1 MEQPQTR
8 RQCRR
13 RMRRRRNLLRSADGG
28 DIEKVGTKSAAEPPP
43 PSFPFLLFLSFSF
56 SLSSAPNYKFDAAAG
71 GSRRCLQ
78 RTLKYISERI
88 KICSSAAHV
97 ALLLLPLGSS
107 LPLAR
112 GMSVCVLCGI
122 GNALQETCSDLTLLE
137 GHSKIKQRFCGVEWR
152 VKGREGEGTVR
163 SCGIAA

>member
-1 MEQPQTR
+1 MIISVRLWNNPRHADNADQGWVGEKTCYALQTEATLR
-8 RQCRR
+8 KWALNQQRS
-13 RMRRRRNLLRSADGG
+13 LLLLLLF
-28 DIEKVGTKSAAEPPP
+28 V
-43 PSFPFLLFLSFSF
+43 LFLSFSF

-97 ALLLLPLGSS
+97 ALLLPLGSS

-112 GMSVCVLCGI
+112 GMSVCLCV
-122 GNALQETCSDLTLLE
+122 
-137 GHSKIKQRFCGVEWR
+137 CGCVC
-152 VKGREGEGTVR
+152 TVWDR
-163 SCGIAA
+163 KCAAWNLFWFNFVRRPF

>member
-28 DIEKVGTKSAAEPPP
+28 DIEKVGTKSAAEPP

-112 GMSVCVLCGI
+112 DMSVCVYCVGSEMRCKKPVLI
-122 GNALQETCSDLTLLE
+122 
-137 GHSKIKQRFCGVEWR
+137 
-152 VKGREGEGTVR
+152 
-163 SCGIAA
+163 

>member
-43 PSFPFLLFLSFSF
+43 PSFPLLLFLSFSF

-71 GSRRCLQ
+71 GSRRCIQ

-97 ALLLLPLGSS
+97 ALLLPLGSS

-112 GMSVCVLCGI
+112 GMSLCVYCVGSEMRCKKPVLI
-122 GNALQETCSDLTLLE
+122 
-137 GHSKIKQRFCGVEWR
+137 
-152 VKGREGEGTVR
+152 
-163 SCGIAA
+163 

>member
-1 MEQPQTR
+1 
-8 RQCRR
+8 
-13 RMRRRRNLLRSADGG
+13 MRRRRNLLRSADGG

-43 PSFPFLLFLSFSF
+43 PSFPLLLFLSFSF

-112 GMSVCVLCGI
+112 GMSVCLRVCVLCGI

-137 GHSKIKQRFCGVEWR
+137 GHSKIKQRFCGVE
-152 VKGREGEGTVR
+152 
-163 SCGIAA
+163 

>member
-43 PSFPFLLFLSFSF
+43 PSFPCFSFFLSFPF

-112 GMSVCVLCGI
+112 DMSVCVYCVGSEMRCKKPVLI
-122 GNALQETCSDLTLLE
+122 
-137 GHSKIKQRFCGVEWR
+137 
-152 VKGREGEGTVR
+152 
-163 SCGIAA
+163 